1 MKNYFMP
8 SIKVMSVNLNSTVM
22 ASDNDTNPTEGGA
35 ENTPFL

>member
-8 SIKVMSVNLNSTVM
+8 SIKVMSVNLNATVM
-22 ASDNDTNPTEGGA
+22 ASDKGTNPTEGGA

>member
-8 SIKVMSVNLNSTVM
+8 AIKVMSVNLNATVM
-22 ASDNDTNPTEGGA
+22 ASNDTNPTEGGA

>member
-8 SIKVMSVNLNSTVM
+8 AIKVMSVNLNATVT
-22 ASDNDTNPTEGGA
+22 ASDSTNTGEGGA